1 MANPLI
7 GKVLMLLTSTQ
18 VRIKMSRTPGKSE
31 GFRRKDGVYY
41 LGCRRS
47 IGSLLKRRPP
57 TILRLF

>member
-1 MANPLI
+1 MANTPM

-18 VRIKMSRTPGKSE
+18 GRIKMLRTPGKSE
-31 GFRRKDGVYY
+31 GFRTKDRVYY